1 MTTITEEEKKEQHAY
16 ECGRDLFYLS
26 MFGIIAKD
34 SGVMVDIIN
43 TIPDFFK
50 HYANEEGFESVEDV
64 LDMVSMI
71 KSLPRKNRDKMM
83 KNYPSK
89 FFKEFVK
96 KYIK

>member
-1 MTTITEEEKKEQHAY
+1 MEGLTEEEKKEQHAY

-34 SGVMVDIIN
+34 SCLMVDIIN

-50 HYANEEGFESVEDV
+50 HYANEEGFEYVEDV
-64 LDMVSMI
+64 IEMVSMI
-71 KSLPRKNRDKMM
+71 KSLSRKNRDKMM
-83 KNYPSK
+83 QTCPSEFVK
-89 FFKEFVK
+89 GFVK